1 MQPTLS
7 MGFLKVFCWKNG
19 DVTDSFNGFFIRF
32 LLGFGPKNGDATDSF
47 NGFFSGFCWVFMGF
61 SGI

>member
-7 MGFLKVFCWKNG
+7 MCFFKGFCRKNG

-32 LLGFGPKNGDATDSF
+32 LLGFGPKNGDATDSS
-47 NGFFSGFCWVFMGF
+47 NGFFFRFLWEKW
-61 SGI
+61 